1 MIVIPGSVVRRTA
14 ALALVGMVA
23 LAPAA
28 SADPGDPV
36 DLGGTPVGTSTDD
49 RKPTVVEAGL
59 WSTKFEPGE
68 AFVHELAYER
78 TARFTSV
85 HTSVTATPLSS
96 GESIKLEAFGL
107 NGTSCGSE
115 TASADYA
122 APFTAIGVDLEVG
135 PDGATDLNSDCLRA
149 DRLRFTVGPSSTT
162 RESKTELPM
171 TIKVVEESPLKDAD
185 TAVDTLPAPPET
197 EASFRAPA
205 DGDDRGTVEGAT
217 SFDEAPLLN
226 SGTYDSTVTEGEQ
239 RLYRVHLEWGQ
250 TLAAALHVDA
260 LSESDLEQKFGISGP
275 TVYLG
280 VYNPMRRDLDSAY
293 SDSDVEGSV
302 DDTALDLDTGVG
314 PVRYLNRYDDQ
325 NTYLPG
331 DYYVSVVVPEETA
344 SERGPAEI
352 EFALTVE
359 AQGDIAGAPTYA
371 EDQPFLVGDG
381 KRSEVASGNPAP
393 EPDGAGWLSAR
404 HVSGLGIGLAGL
416 VCLALGALRLRR
428 P

>member
-14 ALALVGMVA
+14 ALALVGVVA

-36 DLGGTPVGTSTDD
+36 DLGGTPVKSTTDAGN
-49 RKPTVVEAGL
+49 PTMLKAGL
-59 WSTKFEPGE
+59 WSTTLKAGE
-68 AFVHELAYER
+68 SLERQFAYRR
-78 TARFTSV
+78 TADDTSV
-85 HTSVTATPLSS
+85 HVSVTATPAESS
-96 GESIKLEAFGL
+96 ESIKLEAFADD
-107 NGTSCGSE
+107 GTSCGSE
-115 TASADYA
+115 TASASYA
-122 APFTAIGVDLEVG
+122 TPSTAIGVDLEVG
-135 PDGATDLNSDCLRA
+135 PDGHGDRNSVCLTSTVI
-149 DRLRFTVGPSSTT
+149 RFEVGPNTDT
-162 RESKTELPM
+162 RTGTSDLPM
-171 TIKVVEESPLKDAD
+171 TIKVVEESPLADANER
-185 TAVDTLPAPPET
+185 LPEVPET

-205 DGDDRGTVEGAT
+205 DGVDRGTIEGAT
-217 SFDEAPLLN
+217 SFDEAPLLK

-250 TLAAALHVDA
+250 TLAAALHVEA
-260 LSESDLEQKFGISGP
+260 LSGKDLEKKFGISGP
-275 TVYLG
+275 TLYLG
-280 VYNPMRRDLDSAY
+280 LYNPMRRDLDSAY
-293 SDSDVEGSV
+293 SDSDVDGSV

-352 EFALTVE
+352 GFALTVE

-393 EPDGAGWLSAR
+393 GPDDAGWLSAR